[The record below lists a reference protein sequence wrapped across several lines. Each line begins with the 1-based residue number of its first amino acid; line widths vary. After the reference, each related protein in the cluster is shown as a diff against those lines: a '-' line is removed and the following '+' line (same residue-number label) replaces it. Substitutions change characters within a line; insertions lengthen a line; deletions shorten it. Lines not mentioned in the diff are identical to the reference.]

1 MSAVEEERDDAV
13 VEGGGEDSSAAMIID
28 HLKDSSSP
36 HSLQNPPS
44 QPAHPNNDD
53 SFFANNNAD
62 NLTPQEVAN
71 HLFCNSEIL
80 APMVRAS
87 TTPLRTLALHHGA
100 TLVYTEELI
109 DRSITSPTV
118 RIVNTEL
125 GTIDYRVPKH
135 TYSAKVQRRLANDTD
150 NPDAANGAV
159 ILRIDP
165 KIERHK
171 LIYQMGTGEPNLA
184 LEAAQTVIQD
194 VYGLDVNM
202 GCPKK
207 FSVSGGMGSA
217 LLSDT
222 RRACDIISTLR
233 RTLNNSS
240 NSINRNKPVS
250 AKIRLLHET
259 NPRPTVDFV
268 RALVASG
275 VNAITIHG
283 RIRGDESTI
292 MARWETLISVVQELK
307 MHIDTRN
314 IPIIIN
320 GDLYTREDI
329 HEMKLRTGC
338 DGIML
343 ARPALYNVSLFRRG
357 SAEDEEVVEQQ
368 QQQQQQHQDGD
379 GGNDNKELQP
389 ITEFQ
394 QTNHSGYYG
403 YNSPLLQSRTSIV
416 QEYIAHCVR
425 YKAHSKNAKY
435 VICEMMNSR
444 RAPNTRVPFLNM
456 EFEGG
461 QNIQS
466 ICKCRS
472 LDDLV
477 KVWDVKW
484 TIPMPSSSTSS
495 STTAAC
501 FGEATPTS
509 GEASDLHNYD
519 DRYFLD
525 HDKFRKERNDALD
538 EQMKKKHSGSYNSN
552 EERKEVDGSDVP
564 MPKRP
569 KI

>member
-1 MSAVEEERDDAV
+1 
-13 VEGGGEDSSAAMIID
+13 
-28 HLKDSSSP
+28 
-36 HSLQNPPS
+36 
-44 QPAHPNNDD
+44 
-53 SFFANNNAD
+53 
-62 NLTPQEVAN
+62 
-71 HLFCNSEIL
+71 
-80 APMVRAS
+80 
-87 TTPLRTLALHHGA
+87 
-100 TLVYTEELI
+100 
-109 DRSITSPTV
+109 SPTV
-118 RIVNTEL
+118 RIINTEL

-194 VYGLDVNM
+194 VDGLDVNM

-222 RRACDIISTLR
+222 KRACDIISTLR
-233 RTLNNSS
+233 RTLNNS
-240 NSINRNKPVS
+240 NSNKPVS

-259 NPRPTVDFV
+259 NPSPTVDFV

-292 MARWETLISVVQELK
+292 MARWETLISVVRELK

-357 SAEDEEVVEQQ
+357 SVNSDVVEQQ
-368 QQQQQQHQDGD
+368 QQQQQQGD
-379 GGNDNKELQP
+379 GGNNNNVLQQP

-484 TIPMPSSSTSS
+484 TIPMPSSSSSSS
-495 STTAAC
+495 STDAAC
-501 FGEATPTS
+501 SGEVTTTS

-525 HDKFRKERNDALD
+525 HDKFRKERNDAFD
-538 EQMKKKHSGSYNSN
+538 EQMKKKNAGSYNGG
-552 EERKEVDGSDVP
+552 EENKEVDGSEDVP
-564 MPKRP
+564 MSKRP

>member
-1 MSAVEEERDDAV
+1 
-13 VEGGGEDSSAAMIID
+13 
-28 HLKDSSSP
+28 
-36 HSLQNPPS
+36 
-44 QPAHPNNDD
+44 
-53 SFFANNNAD
+53 
-62 NLTPQEVAN
+62 
-71 HLFCNSEIL
+71 
-80 APMVRAS
+80 
-87 TTPLRTLALHHGA
+87 
-100 TLVYTEELI
+100 
-109 DRSITSPTV
+109 
-118 RIVNTEL
+118 
-125 GTIDYRVPKH
+125 
-135 TYSAKVQRRLANDTD
+135 
-150 NPDAANGAV
+150 
-159 ILRIDP
+159 
-165 KIERHK
+165 
-171 LIYQMGTGEPNLA
+171 
-184 LEAAQTVIQD
+184 
-194 VYGLDVNM
+194 
-202 GCPKK
+202 
-207 FSVSGGMGSA
+207 
-217 LLSDT
+217 
-222 RRACDIISTLR
+222 
-233 RTLNNSS
+233 
-240 NSINRNKPVS
+240 
-250 AKIRLLHET
+250 
-259 NPRPTVDFV
+259 
-268 RALVASG
+268 
-275 VNAITIHG
+275 
-283 RIRGDESTI
+283 
-292 MARWETLISVVQELK
+292 MARWETLISVVRELK

-343 ARPALYNVSLFRRG
+343 ARPALYNISLFRRG
-357 SAEDEEVVEQQ
+357 SVNSDVVEQQ
-368 QQQQQQHQDGD
+368 QQQQQQQQGD
-379 GGNDNKELQP
+379 GGNNNKVLQQP

-484 TIPMPSSSTSS
+484 TIPMPSSSSSSS
-495 STTAAC
+495 STDAAC
-501 FGEATPTS
+501 SGEVTTTG

-525 HDKFRKERNDALD
+525 HDKFRKERNDAFD
-538 EQMKKKHSGSYNSN
+538 EQMKKKNAGSYNGG
-552 EERKEVDGSDVP
+552 EEKKVVDVP
-564 MPKRP
+564 MSKRP

>member
-1 MSAVEEERDDAV
+1 
-13 VEGGGEDSSAAMIID
+13 
-28 HLKDSSSP
+28 
-36 HSLQNPPS
+36 
-44 QPAHPNNDD
+44 
-53 SFFANNNAD
+53 
-62 NLTPQEVAN
+62 
-71 HLFCNSEIL
+71 
-80 APMVRAS
+80 
-87 TTPLRTLALHHGA
+87 
-100 TLVYTEELI
+100 
-109 DRSITSPTV
+109 
-118 RIVNTEL
+118 
-125 GTIDYRVPKH
+125 
-135 TYSAKVQRRLANDTD
+135 
-150 NPDAANGAV
+150 
-159 ILRIDP
+159 
-165 KIERHK
+165 
-171 LIYQMGTGEPNLA
+171 
-184 LEAAQTVIQD
+184 
-194 VYGLDVNM
+194 
-202 GCPKK
+202 
-207 FSVSGGMGSA
+207 
-217 LLSDT
+217 
-222 RRACDIISTLR
+222 
-233 RTLNNSS
+233 
-240 NSINRNKPVS
+240 
-250 AKIRLLHET
+250 
-259 NPRPTVDFV
+259 
-268 RALVASG
+268 
-275 VNAITIHG
+275 
-283 RIRGDESTI
+283 
-292 MARWETLISVVQELK
+292 MARWETLIYVVQELK

-343 ARPALYNVSLFRRG
+343 ARPALYNISLFRRG
-357 SAEDEEVVEQQ
+357 SVNSDAVEQQ
-368 QQQQQQHQDGD
+368 QQQQQQQGD
-379 GGNDNKELQP
+379 GGNNNNVLQQP

-444 RAPNTRVPFLNM
+444 RAPSTRVPFLNM

-484 TIPMPSSSTSS
+484 TIPMPSSLSSS
-495 STTAAC
+495 STAVAC
-501 FGEATPTS
+501 SGEATTTS

-538 EQMKKKHSGSYNSN
+538 EQMKKKNVGSYNGG
-552 EERKEVDGSDVP
+552 EEKKEVDGNESRSSGDTSSSQEVVDVP
-564 MPKRP
+564 MSKRP

>member
-1 MSAVEEERDDAV
+1 MTASSAEERGDDAV
-13 VEGGGEDSSAAMIID
+13 EGGEDSSTAMID

-53 SFFANNNAD
+53 SFFTNNNAD

-71 HLFCNSEIL
+71 HLYCNSEIL

-118 RIVNTEL
+118 RIINTEL

-222 RRACDIISTLR
+222 KRACDIISTLR
-233 RTLNNSS
+233 RTLNNSI
-240 NSINRNKPVS
+240 NSNKPVS

-259 NPRPTVDFV
+259 NPSPTVNFV

-292 MARWETLISVVQELK
+292 MARWETLISVVRELK

-343 ARPALYNVSLFRRG
+343 ARPALYNISLFRRG
-357 SAEDEEVVEQQ
+357 SVNSDVVEQQ
-368 QQQQQQHQDGD
+368 QQQQQQQQGD
-379 GGNDNKELQP
+379 GGNNNKVLQQP

-484 TIPMPSSSTSS
+484 TIPMPSSSSSSS
-495 STTAAC
+495 STDAAC
-501 FGEATPTS
+501 SGEVTTTG

-525 HDKFRKERNDALD
+525 HDKFRKERNDAFD
-538 EQMKKKHSGSYNSN
+538 EQMKKKNAGSYNGG
-552 EERKEVDGSDVP
+552 EEKKVVDVP
-564 MPKRP
+564 MSKRP